1 MNMLGIGDACCA
13 DLRKTDMFS
22 VEVNVAKTC
31 DVYGENASDLMISH
45 EYMQWRYNA
54 PKLHH
59 VLFRAAD
66 AISAERE
73 RQTVFASSHRIRP
86 VGCTR
91 PAIQVNHFF
100 NLAKT
105 AFSQWKSKRQAV

>member
-1 MNMLGIGDACCA
+1 MLGIGDVCCA

-31 DVYGENASDLMISH
+31 DVYGKNASGLMISH
-45 EYMQWRYNA
+45 EYMQWRHNA
-54 PKLHH
+54 LTLNHA
-59 VLFRAAD
+59 LFRAAD
-66 AISAERE
+66 ATSAERE
-73 RQTVFASSHRIRP
+73 RQIAFASSHRIRP

-100 NLAKT
+100 SLAKT